1 MGRRSIANLDRRV
14 VSILNS
20 CQMSAE
26 PRLTIFQL
34 YCGITANQHS
44 ATTFVYLLSA
54 ATALPKATEDDTEHS
69 RGSDAEGLGERV
81 EKVDILLEQGR
92 ERWAESRLVGH
103 DKKVGSSWPAE
114 RITSPA

>member
-1 MGRRSIANLDRRV
+1 
-14 VSILNS
+14 
-20 CQMSAE
+20 MSAE

-34 YCGITANQHS
+34 YCGISANQHS

-54 ATALPKATEDDTEHS
+54 ATAFPEAAEDDTEHS

-92 ERWAESRLVGH
+92 ECWAESRLVGH
-103 DKKVGSSWPAE
+103 GGGEGVELAGGANHEPSI
-114 RITSPA
+114 R